1 MGRIHDEVKNGHL
14 RNHPEEL
21 DWIKRFQSAFD
32 ITWAHRRR
40 AHGSD
45 YSVYFL
51 KPEPAT
57 EETFGINREVLLVYS
72 PYDKLEARTLQSIE
86 QFMNDDPARGRVDR
100 LFAIL
105 VSNDSDVER
114 WISEYSST
122 NESRTTVGF
131 VANDLVASG
140 SNAWYV
146 RNRVATQLFARNL
159 FDYRLPLEKDTYFF
173 GRSALLHSFMDSVK
187 NGENRGVFGLRKTG
201 KTSFL
206 YKLMRDLAAQQN
218 VVTLFYDCKSTSIR
232 QRTSS
237 ELLRKIAED
246 LSEVIGV
253 RYPLPSDDR
262 FLSEAL
268 AKLIK
273 QIPDHKK
280 VAIIFDE
287 VEYISYF
294 SKTDKHWAEDYL
306 SFWQS
311 IWSAQSETR
320 RLSAILAG
328 VNPQLVETDKI
339 DGVQNPLFGIVPY
352 DYLSGLSVDEIR
364 RMLSVLGRRMGLKFS
379 PDVSEKFKEEY
390 GGHPLLCRLAASF
403 TYKTIRESGVE
414 LPVAINYSDMAS
426 SRIDRDANL
435 VFYCGHVISELRDF
449 YPDEYQV
456 FELLA
461 CGDVADYLEFAS
473 LPELQSHLKSYGLVK
488 SVDGTPLV
496 AIEVVGTHVAIE
508 AARRDG
514 RKTIQKL
521 VEEGARQKWLEGR
534 VENIDGAFDELQRVA
549 KAGASPI
556 LFGPNNY
563 PESHMFMRSVVVNNK
578 EQFQSF
584 VNTCNRC
591 FVESIDRYGA
601 SIGDNGYFW
610 GVLKAAYPSLHKS
623 LNRIK
628 VYRHNEFHLELN
640 DNVDAVYRAYI
651 TQDLEGRS
659 PARVEELW
667 FTLQQSILDSLWNS
681 VQVELSRY
689 GR

>member
-1 MGRIHDEVKNGHL
+1 MGKIHDEVRNGHL
-14 RNHPEEL
+14 RDYPEEL
-21 DWIKRFQSAFD
+21 DWIKRFQSGFD

-45 YSVYFL
+45 YSVYFI

-57 EETFGINREVLLVYS
+57 EETFGITREVLLVYS
-72 PYDKLEARTLQSIE
+72 PYTKLEARSFQSIE
-86 QFMNDDPARGRVDR
+86 QFINDDPARGRVDR

-105 VSNDSDVER
+105 VSNDTDAEQWV
-114 WISEYSST
+114 SEYSST
-122 NESRTTVGF
+122 NESRTTVVF
-131 VANDLVASG
+131 IAEELAASG
-140 SNAWYV
+140 NNAWYV
-146 RNRVATQLFARNL
+146 RNKIASQLFTRNL

-173 GRSALLHSFMDSVK
+173 GRAALLHSFIDSVK
-187 NGENRGVFGLRKTG
+187 NGENRGLFGLRKTG

-206 YKLMRDLAAQQN
+206 YKLTRDLAAQQS

-237 ELLRKIAED
+237 ELLRKIAAD
-246 LSEVIGV
+246 LSELIGV

-273 QIPDHKK
+273 QIPNDKK

-294 SKTDKHWAEDYL
+294 SKTDKHWSSDYL

-320 RLSAILAG
+320 RFSAILAG

-364 RMLSVLGRRMGLKFS
+364 RMLSVLGRRMGIRFA
-379 PDVSEKFKEEY
+379 PDVAERFREEY
-390 GGHPLLCRLAASF
+390 GGHPLLCRLAASY
-403 TYKTIRESGVE
+403 TYKTIRDNGVE
-414 LPVAINYSDMAS
+414 LPINVNYPDIAAS
-426 SRIDRDANL
+426 RVDRDANL
-435 VFYCGHVISELRDF
+435 IFYCGHVISELRDF

-461 CGDVADYLEFAS
+461 CGSVADYLEFAS
-473 LPELQSHLKSYGLVK
+473 LPEFQSHLKAYGLVK
-488 SVDGTPLV
+488 SIDGAPFV

-508 AARRDG
+508 AARREG

-521 VEEGARQKWLEGR
+521 VEVASRQKWLEDR
-534 VENIDGAFDELQRVA
+534 LKNIDSAFDELQKLA
-549 KAGASPI
+549 KTGVSPI

-563 PESHMFMRSVVVNNK
+563 PESHMFMRSVVVETK
-578 EQFQSF
+578 EQFQAF

-591 FVESIDRYGA
+591 FVESIESYGSSIA
-601 SIGDNGYFW
+601 SNGYFW
-610 GVLKAAYPSLHKS
+610 GVLKTAYPSLHKS

-640 DNVDAVYRAYI
+640 DNVDAVYRDYI
-651 TQDLEGRS
+651 SQDLEGRS
-659 PARVEELW
+659 PGRVKDLW
-667 FTLQQSILDSLWNS
+667 FTLCSSRPLT
-681 VQVELSRY
+681 RY
-689 GR
+689 GTASR